1 MAGASV
7 SFSSFDTFQA
17 QAEATCNA
25 LADKLGKDVCMYTG
39 LKVPTSEQVKLVL
52 LTAKGTPRVVKL
64 SCFCN
69 AEALH
74 LFVKDLGKPGLE
86 PESKRLL
93 LVNGVSKVANKE
105 RYNTVR
111 QVAAARGKCSPFL
124 SAEELKSL
132 EDERAAFVVAE
143 KAKIDAAL
151 EKAKAET
158 LAAKEKAKADVDA
171 AKAAAKAEAKAAKA
185 QHIPSN
191 GEPVDLLPAAS
202 PKRAPKRKSVDA
214 APQPEGM
221 CYEGAGVVF
230 GEEKE
235 IVIGLESSSPK
246 PKAKRVKKEKAPAKL
261 PEILGVAPDESL
273 SASAQWSGMAL

>member
-17 QAEATCNA
+17 RAEATCNA

-52 LTAKGTPRVVKL
+52 LTPKGTPRVVKL

-93 LVNGVSKVANKE
+93 LANGVSKVANKE

-158 LAAKEKAKADVDA
+158 LVAKEKAKAEV
-171 AKAAAKAEAKAAKA
+171 AAAKAEAKAAKA

-191 GEPVDLLPAAS
+191 GEPIDLLPGAS
-202 PKRAPKRKSVDA
+202 PKRAPKRKAGEVDGFDA
-214 APQPEGM
+214 VRPELAIGM
-221 CYEGAGVVF
+221 DEADV
-230 GEEKE
+230 KE
-235 IVIGLESSSPK
+235 PS

>member
-1 MAGASV
+1 MAAAPPLT
-7 SFSSFDTFQA
+7 SFDVFQT
-17 QAEATCNA
+17 QTEATCNA

-52 LTAKGTPRVVKL
+52 LTPKGTPRVVKL

-74 LFVKDLGKPGLE
+74 LFVKDLGKGLYE
-86 PESKRLL
+86 SESKRLL

-111 QVAAARGKCSPFL
+111 QVATARGKCSPFL

-158 LAAKEKAKADVDA
+158 LAAKEKAKAEVDA
-171 AKAAAKAEAKAAKA
+171 AKAAAKAAKA
-185 QHIPSN
+185 QSIPSN
-191 GEPVDLLPAAS
+191 GEPIDLLPGRVRQ
-202 PKRAPKRKSVDA
+202 RAPKRKSVDA

>member
-1 MAGASV
+1 MAAAPPLA
-7 SFSSFDTFQA
+7 SFDVFQT
-17 QAEATCNA
+17 QTEAACNT

-52 LTAKGTPRVVKL
+52 LTPKGTPRVVKL

-74 LFVKDLGKPGLE
+74 LFVKDLGKGLYE
-86 PESKRLL
+86 SESKRLL

-111 QVAAARGKCSPFL
+111 QVATARGKCSPFL
-124 SAEELKSL
+124 SADELKSL

-158 LAAKEKAKADVDA
+158 LVAKEKAKAEV
-171 AKAAAKAEAKAAKA
+171 AAAKADAKAAKA

-191 GEPVDLLPAAS
+191 GEPIDLLPGAS

-221 CYEGAGVVF
+221 SYEGTGVVF
-230 GEEKE
+230 GEEAVVVDT
-235 IVIGLESSSPK
+235 VIEASSPK

>member
-52 LTAKGTPRVVKL
+52 LTPKGTPRVVKL

-69 AEALH
+69 AEALL
-74 LFVKDLGKPGLE
+74 LFVKDLGKGLY
-86 PESKRLL
+86 ESEYKRLL

-158 LAAKEKAKADVDA
+158 LAAKEKAKAEVDA
-171 AKAAAKAEAKAAKA
+171 AKAAAKAAKA
-185 QHIPSN
+185 QSIPSN
-191 GEPVDLLPAAS
+191 GEPIDLLPGRVRQ
-202 PKRAPKRKSVDA
+202 RAPKRKSVDA

>member
-1 MAGASV
+1 MAAAPPLT
-7 SFSSFDTFQA
+7 SFDVFQT
-17 QAEATCNA
+17 QTEAACNA
-25 LADKLGKDVCMYTG
+25 LADKLGKGVCMYTG
-39 LKVPTSEQVKLVL
+39 LKVPASEQVKLVL
-52 LTAKGTPRVVKL
+52 LTPKGTPRVVKL

-74 LFVKDLGKPGLE
+74 LFVKDLGKGLYE
-86 PESKRLL
+86 SESKRLL

-158 LAAKEKAKADVDA
+158 LVAKEKAKAEV
-171 AKAAAKAEAKAAKA
+171 AAAKAEAKAAKA

-191 GEPVDLLPAAS
+191 GEPIDLLPGAS

-214 APQPEGM
+214 APQPEDR
-221 CYEGAGVVF
+221 CYEGTGVVF
-230 GEEKE
+230 GEEAVVVDT
-235 IVIGLESSSPK
+235 VIEASSPK